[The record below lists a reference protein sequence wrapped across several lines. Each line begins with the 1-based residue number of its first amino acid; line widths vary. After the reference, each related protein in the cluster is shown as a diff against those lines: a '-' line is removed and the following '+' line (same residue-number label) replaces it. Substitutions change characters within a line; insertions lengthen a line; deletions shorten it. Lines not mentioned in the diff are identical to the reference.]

1 MDSDDLRML
10 GLGLKENGNVELD
23 ASVLKGLKKMP
34 VDIFDNVYLGEMK
47 PEALILCIDIR
58 NFSNFLC
65 KHTEQTVFDMLTSF
79 TSNFLSGVNQSGENC
94 SYYKLLG
101 DGAFVIWDNAD
112 ELAVEEALMI
122 FNTYLAFAK
131 EEFFT
136 EYSDL
141 GLGGALVQEVIY
153 KYEISAE
160 MSSLKYRDYFGYGI
174 NLACRLQGIADKDR
188 LIVNKIL
195 ANKKYFDTIVSKDEK
210 LLKELNGL
218 KGLKDDDK
226 GAVYFYKH

>member
-1 MDSDDLRML
+1 
-10 GLGLKENGNVELD
+10 
-23 ASVLKGLKKMP
+23 
-34 VDIFDNVYLGEMK
+34 
-47 PEALILCIDIR
+47 
-58 NFSNFLC
+58 
-65 KHTEQTVFDMLTSF
+65 
-79 TSNFLSGVNQSGENC
+79 
-94 SYYKLLG
+94 
-101 DGAFVIWDNAD
+101 
-112 ELAVEEALMI
+112 
-122 FNTYLAFAK
+122 
-131 EEFFT
+131 
-136 EYSDL
+136 
-141 GLGGALVQEVIY
+141 
-153 KYEISAE
+153 

>member
-1 MDSDDLRML
+1 M
-10 GLGLKENGNVELD
+10 
-23 ASVLKGLKKMP
+23 
-34 VDIFDNVYLGEMK
+34 
-47 PEALILCIDIR
+47 
-58 NFSNFLC
+58 
-65 KHTEQTVFDMLTSF
+65 
-79 TSNFLSGVNQSGENC
+79 
-94 SYYKLLG
+94 LG

-195 ANKKYFDTIVSKDEK
+195 ANKKYFETIVSTEPK
-210 LLKELNGL
+210 LLKDLNSL